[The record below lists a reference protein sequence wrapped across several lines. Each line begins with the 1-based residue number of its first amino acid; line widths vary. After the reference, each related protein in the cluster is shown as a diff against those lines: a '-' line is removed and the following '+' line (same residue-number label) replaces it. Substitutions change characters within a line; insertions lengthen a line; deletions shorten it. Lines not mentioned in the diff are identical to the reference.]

1 MGSSMRKKKEK
12 AQDFKKPKLRVGKA
26 KAKPDNFTDTSFKSK
41 YFSVRYAVQG
51 VNLLV
56 WLSRAFDSHENALF
70 RGSPFK
76 AIVINNQSLS
86 TNAPSSSTLFSHYL
100 SLATNSKT
108 ETQRRDALSYL
119 TSRILSLPLHHSLEV
134 PTSVL
139 LPKILPLVL
148 DGSAPV
154 RNQLLKLLRSL
165 PPEEIGDHA
174 ECALLYVRAGMT
186 HLAIEIRTYALA
198 VLEWLLEIASEDI
211 LNCPGGWFKTLKCFM
226 SMMGWIA
233 GKETSKWTSNGKV
246 SLGKVAHTFPRQ
258 LNVLAQFLE
267 AGLVESED
275 AKSLAAEDK
284 QNRLA
289 RDVCMYPLIDL
300 QRNMIP
306 TESNAFSHLNL
317 FGIPRNEEDEMYSDR
332 ETRRRV
338 LGTNFLTAMRIGV
351 GNARKEGG
359 EIGRA
364 AAIVEDI
371 LKRVF

>member
-1 MGSSMRKKKEK
+1 MRKKKEK

-41 YFSVRYAVQG
+41 S
-51 VNLLV
+51 
-56 WLSRAFDSHENALF
+56 
-70 RGSPFK
+70 
-76 AIVINNQSLS
+76 IVINNQSLS